1 MIAWFHVDAPD
12 RAFGATAL
20 SGRGQR
26 LRGGRSVVRARRT
39 APRAPTTPGNCCFAV
54 HVVLLEHGHGCARSQ
69 VVGAGGARRG
79 YISGACCASGAAG
92 ACPDGTEL
100 SPASESL
107 VPHDRIPS
115 VVRREGATMTPWMR
129 EIGLLRAARERGA
142 QRWRERRYRTPEGS
156 STLPTT
162 TRISP
167 LPEEGASA
175 LLTSLPRREVPVAR
189 LTGDPAEGP
198 RVTHDLPVGLC
209 TPEVVL
215 TRLWVHVG
223 VVQPGVQALASG
235 VGRTCPPSRRPPP
248 GHPGRCR

>member
-1 MIAWFHVDAPD
+1 MRTFCTPPLSFGRARE
-12 RAFGATAL
+12 RAFGAPAR
-20 SGRGQR
+20 SGRGHSGCGVAD
-26 LRGGRSVVRARRT
+26 LLFGRERT

-69 VVGAGGARRG
+69 VVGAGAALRRG

-129 EIGLLRAARERGA
+129 EIRLLRAGWERGA
-142 QRWRERRYRTPEGS
+142 QHWRSAGS
-156 STLPTT
+156 HAGGEFDSPDDHAD
-162 TRISP
+162 SP

-175 LLTSLPRREVPVAR
+175 LLTSRRGER
-189 LTGDPAEGP
+189 
-198 RVTHDLPVGLC
+198 
-209 TPEVVL
+209 
-215 TRLWVHVG
+215 
-223 VVQPGVQALASG
+223 
-235 VGRTCPPSRRPPP
+235 CPL
-248 GHPGRCR
+248 HA